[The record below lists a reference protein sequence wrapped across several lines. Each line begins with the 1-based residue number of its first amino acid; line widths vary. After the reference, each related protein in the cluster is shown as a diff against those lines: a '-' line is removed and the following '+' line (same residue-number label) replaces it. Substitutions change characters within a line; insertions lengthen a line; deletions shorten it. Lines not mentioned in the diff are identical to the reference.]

1 MNPLAVSV
9 VVPVKNEEKNLAACL
24 ESVREFSERI
34 VVDSQ
39 STDSTAAVAQAAGAT
54 VLQFCW
60 NGQFPKKRNWTLR
73 THAFQNEWVLF
84 LDADERPT
92 PEFIDELRRTLPGTR
107 HNGFWLTYDNYF
119 MGRKLRHG
127 DKFRKI
133 ALVRRGRAEYERIDE
148 AAWSKLDMEVHEHPI
163 VEGSVGLIRAPIVHD
178 DYKGLYA
185 YIARHNEYSDWEAR
199 RTREVLCSARGE
211 GGKPLNVRQRVKYR
225 LVQSVWAGPI
235 YFAYSYFFKLG
246 FLDGRAGLAFAVM
259 KMAYFTQVACKIREL
274 SESAAGGV
282 ARRD

>member
-24 ESVREFSERI
+24 DSVRDFSERI

-39 STDSTAAVAQAAGAT
+39 STDATAAVAQAAGAT
-54 VLQFCW
+54 LLQFEW

-73 THAFQNEWVLF
+73 THPFQNEWILF
-84 LDADERPT
+84 LDADERAT
-92 PEFIDELRRTLPGTR
+92 PQFVDELRRTLPSTP
-107 HNGFWLTYDNYF
+107 HSGFWLTYDNFF

-163 VEGSVGLIRAPIVHD
+163 VQGSVGLIRSPIVHN
-178 DYKGLYA
+178 DYKGLHA

-199 RTREVLCSARGE
+199 RTLEVLRAARDGE
-211 GGKPLNVRQRVKYR
+211 GAPLNVRQRVKYR
-225 LVQSVWAGPI
+225 LVQSIWAGPI
-235 YFAYSYFFKLG
+235 YFAYSYFLKLG
-246 FLDGRAGLAFAVM
+246 FLDGRAGLAFAMM

-274 SESAAGGV
+274 SESEAGGE
-282 ARRD
+282 R